1 MKKCAT
7 PTISYKNGELL
18 FSCETKGVEYVSE
31 VIATEAGKFYS
42 SKVKLCGT
50 YTVNV
55 YATKDGYD
63 NSDVATL
70 ELIPNADGG
79 SCDVNGD
86 GAVDVADIAAIIS
99 EMAARARRQD

>member
-1 MKKCAT
+1 M
-7 PTISYKNGELL
+7 
-18 FSCETKGVEYVSE
+18 
-31 VIATEAGKFYS
+31 IATEAGKFYS

-70 ELIPNADGG
+70 ELIPNAGG
-79 SCDVNGD
+79 GNCDVNGD
-86 GAVDVADIAAIIS
+86 GRVDVADIATIID
-99 EMAARARRQD
+99 EMAASARRQE